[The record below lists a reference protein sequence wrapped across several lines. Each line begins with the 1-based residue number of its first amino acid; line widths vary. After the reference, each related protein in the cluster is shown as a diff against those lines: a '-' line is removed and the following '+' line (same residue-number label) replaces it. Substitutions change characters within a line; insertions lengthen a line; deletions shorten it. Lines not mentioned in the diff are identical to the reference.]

1 MIEIRGYTG
10 FFTFLIGMLFL
21 CLIFNL
27 SLGSVDI
34 PLWEAIKITLG
45 YPTTKPTLKYILLDY
60 RIPKAITAIL
70 AGGSLGVCGL
80 MMQTYFRNPL
90 AGPYVLGISSG
101 ASLGVALLLMGSS
114 WLGGWFVFGEVG
126 LRWAVMIAASLG
138 SVLVFSLILIAAVRL
153 NNSTSMLILGLMFGS
168 FTAAIV
174 NILMF
179 YGSKEALQKY
189 VFWSFGSLGNMNSSE
204 LKILSVVLF
213 IGLGMAVVAIKNLN
227 SLLLGETYAQ
237 SLGVSLKKNRY
248 LIVISGSLLAGAT
261 TAFVGPIGF
270 IGLAAPHL
278 IRLLIPS
285 TRDHKVILPAV
296 FLGGALLLLICDSI
310 AQIPGS
316 ASVLPINGITSLIG
330 APLIILLILRQRK

>member
-1 MIEIRGYTG
+1 
-10 FFTFLIGMLFL
+10 MLFL

-27 SLGSVDI
+27 SLGSVNI

-45 YPTTKPTLKYILLDY
+45 YPTTKPTFEYILLDY
-60 RIPKAITAIL
+60 RIPKAITAML
-70 AGGSLGVCGL
+70 TGGSLGVCGL
-80 MMQTYFRNPL
+80 VMQTYFKNPL

-114 WLGGWFVFGEVG
+114 WLGGWFMFSEVG
-126 LRWAVMIAASLG
+126 LRWAIMIAATLG
-138 SVLVFSLILIAAVRL
+138 SFLVFCLILVAAVRL
-153 NNSTSMLILGLMFGS
+153 NNSTSLLILGLMFGS
-168 FTAAIV
+168 LTAAIV

-179 YGSKEALQKY
+179 FGSKEALQKY
-189 VFWSFGSLGNMNSSE
+189 VFWSFGSLGNINASE
-204 LKILSVVLF
+204 LKILGFILL
-213 IGLGMAVVAIKNLN
+213 IGLSIAVYSIKNLN
-227 SLLLGETYAQ
+227 SLLLGENYAQ

-248 LIVISGSLLAGAT
+248 LLILSSSILAGAT

-285 TRDHKVILPAV
+285 TRDHKIILPAV

-316 ASVLPINGITSLIG
+316 AYVLPINGITSLIG
-330 APLIILLILRQRK
+330 APLIILLILRQKN

>member
-1 MIEIRGYTG
+1 MTELSKYKG

-21 CLIFNL
+21 CLVFNL
-27 SLGSVDI
+27 SLGSVNI

-45 YPTTKPTLKYILLDY
+45 YPTTKPTFEYILLDY
-60 RIPKAITAIL
+60 RIPKSITAML
-70 AGGSLGVCGL
+70 TGGSLGVCGL
-80 MMQTYFRNPL
+80 VMQTYFKNPL

-101 ASLGVALLLMGSS
+101 ASLGVAVLLIGSS
-114 WLGGWFVFGEVG
+114 WLGGLFIFSEIG
-126 LRWAVMIAASLG
+126 LRWAIMIAATLG
-138 SVLVFSLILIAAVRL
+138 SFLVFCLILIAAARL
-153 NNSTSMLILGLMFGS
+153 NNSTSLLILGLMFGS
-168 FTAAIV
+168 LTAAIV

-179 YGSKEALQKY
+179 FGSKEALQKY
-189 VFWSFGSLGNMNSSE
+189 VFWSFGSLGNINASE
-204 LKILSVVLF
+204 LKILGFILL
-213 IGLGMAVVAIKNLN
+213 IGLSVAVYSIKNLN
-227 SLLLGETYAQ
+227 SLLLGENYAQ

-248 LIVISGSLLAGAT
+248 LLILSSSILAGTT

-285 TRDHKVILPAV
+285 TRDHKIILPAV

-316 ASVLPINGITSLIG
+316 AYVLPINGITSLIG
-330 APLIILLILRQRK
+330 APLIILLILRQKS

>member
-1 MIEIRGYTG
+1 MNDFKNYKG

-21 CLIFNL
+21 CIIFNL

-45 YPTTKPTLKYILLDY
+45 YPTTKPTFEYILLDY
-60 RIPKAITAIL
+60 RIPKAITAL
-70 AGGSLGVCGL
+70 LTGGSLGVCGL

-101 ASLGVALLLMGSS
+101 ASLGVAILLMGSS
-114 WLGGWFVFGEVG
+114 VFGGWFTLGEVG
-126 LRWAVMIAASLG
+126 FRWAIMIAASIG
-138 SVLVFSLILIAAVRL
+138 SIGVFSLILLASL
-153 NNSTSMLILGLMFGS
+153 KLKNSTSLLILGLMFGS
-168 FTAAIV
+168 LTAAIV

-179 YGSKEALQKY
+179 FGSKEALQKY
-189 VFWSFGSLGNMNSSE
+189 VFWSFGSLGNMNTSE
-204 LKILSVVLF
+204 LKILSLF
-213 IGLGMAVVAIKNLN
+213 IMIGLIMSVFAIKNLN
-227 SLLLGETYAQ
+227 SLMLGETYAQ
-237 SLGVSLKKNRY
+237 SLGVSLRKSRY
-248 LIVISGSLLAGAT
+248 LIVISSSLLAGAT

-285 TRDHKVILPAV
+285 TRDHKIILPAV

-310 AQIPGS
+310 SQLPGS
-316 ASVLPINGITSLIG
+316 AAVLPINGITSLIG
-330 APLIILLILRQRK
+330 APLIIFLILRQRN